1 MAHFGRLTCAGVVM
15 ICNRCE
21 QWIPENSRSPAKG
34 YCKHCRQAL
43 LQKLQVIDG

>member
-1 MAHFGRLTCAGVVM
+1 M

-21 QWIPENSRSPAKG
+21 QWIPENSRSITRG

-43 LQKLQVIDG
+43 LQKINNIADIIAEK